1 MFWYNFV
8 RLMGSSV
15 YQNAGLLVIIVI
27 IVGLW
32 KTGQK
37 LEEAITMSLL
47 AMIFYLFTTSN
58 FMFYMGM
65 TTLQGYSAVL
75 DRVS

>member
-8 RLMGSSV
+8 KMMGSSV

-27 IVGLW
+27 VVGLW

-47 AMIFYLFTTSN
+47 AMVFYLFTTIN
-58 FMFYMGM
+58 FMFYLCM
-65 TTLQGYSAVL
+65 TTTQSFAAVL
-75 DRVS
+75 NRIS